1 MKIDASKLPPEL
13 FDHLAALLTQCD
25 LDDDLQL
32 IAPEI
37 EKAGVASKP
46 VVTAALKE
54 EVKKTG
60 RKPVG
65 DRPMTNAEHQA
76 RYRTRKK
83 ETSCWKLK
91 PRT

>member
-1 MKIDASKLPPEL
+1 MPSLEEIMLRNRMQKPAS
-13 FDHLAALLTQCD
+13 
-25 LDDDLQL
+25 
-32 IAPEI
+32 

-65 DRPMTNAEHQA
+65 DRPMTNAERQA
-76 RYRTRKK
+76 RYRARKK
-83 ETSCWKLK
+83 ENS
-91 PRT
+91 